1 MRCKSRVW
9 MLAMLVMGMSA
20 QAQPSAVC
28 MPQDPP
34 SVISGGVGETEL
46 QALREVESG
55 HNLKLV
61 FTLEGGQFVTDVD
74 VEISG
79 AASDHIL
86 RHRARGPWLLACLQ
100 VPIPCL
106 WSMRPCAS
114 RAHSMSARDCAPNT
128 SAGLPA
134 PMMWCS
140 SPSPAAAES
149 ASGSPRPAGR

>member
-9 MLAMLVMGMSA
+9 MLAMPAMLVMGMSV

-34 SVISGGVGETEL
+34 SVISGGGVGKTEL

-79 AASDHIL
+79 RIRSHPASS
-86 RHRARGPWLLACLQ
+86 RTWPLA
-100 VPIPCL
+100 
-106 WSMRPCAS
+106 
-114 RAHSMSARDCAPNT
+114 
-128 SAGLPA
+128 AGLPA
-134 PMMWCS
+134 SRRLYRVC
-140 SPSPAAAES
+140 
-149 ASGSPRPAGR
+149 GV